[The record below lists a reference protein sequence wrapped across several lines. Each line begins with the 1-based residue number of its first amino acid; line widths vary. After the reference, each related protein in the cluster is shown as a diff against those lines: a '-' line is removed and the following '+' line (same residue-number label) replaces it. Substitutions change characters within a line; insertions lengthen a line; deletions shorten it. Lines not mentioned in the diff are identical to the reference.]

1 MRFLILETY
10 YPEFIHY
17 IYQKYLGLDEK
28 SYLEQLQAIYDVGFA
43 RADFLPLNLHKLGY
57 EAEQVIV
64 NVAPLQKRWAIE
76 HGLRLPSIPS
86 NNLLS
91 HLQYTSQRIY
101 KGIGQRLGFT
111 SFRVSS
117 RLEEMI
123 VANQVK
129 TFNPDIIFNC
139 DIVHFTP
146 KFLWQIKEKKRFLIG
161 ECSCPIPFNI
171 DFTPYDLIV
180 SAAPHYV
187 ERFRQAGVRAE
198 LLRLAFE
205 PSILCRL
212 DSSREQEE
220 VIFIGSIGKNFK
232 KRVEFLESIRRQ
244 VILRC
249 WGPGWDSLT
258 AESPLKGYFYPPL
271 WGYDMYRQ
279 FQQAKI
285 VLNVHIDQA
294 NNVAGNMRLF
304 EATGVGT
311 LLITDWKQNLHEM
324 FEPGK
329 EIVSCRSAEEC
340 IERISYYLA
349 HEEKRKAIA
358 QAGQARTLRE
368 HTYYH
373 RMQELV
379 SIINPLLSKKNISK
393 RV

>member
-1 MRFLILETY
+1 MRFLILDTY

-17 IYQKYLGLDEK
+17 IYQKYPGLDEK
-28 SYLEQLQAIYDVGFA
+28 SYLEQLQAIYDAGFA
-43 RADFLPLNLHKLGY
+43 RADFLPLNLRKLGY
-57 EAEQVIV
+57 EAEQVII

-101 KGIGQRLGFT
+101 KRIRRPLGST
-111 SFRVSS
+111 SDCISNH
-117 RLEEMI
+117 LEEMI

-129 TFNPDIIFNC
+129 IFNPDIIFNC
-139 DIVHFTP
+139 DILRFTP
-146 KFLWQIKEKKRFLIG
+146 KFLWQIKGKKRFLIG

-180 SAAPHYV
+180 SGAPLYV
-187 ERFRQAGVRAE
+187 KHFRQAGVRSE

-212 DSSREQEE
+212 DPMQSQEGI
-220 VIFIGSIGKNFK
+220 VFIGNIGKHH
-232 KRVEFLESIRRQ
+232 KRRLEFLEAVSRH
-244 VILRC
+244 VVFRC
-249 WGPGWDSLT
+249 WGVGAGSLRPD
-258 AESPLKGYFYPPL
+258 SPLRQYFYPPL

-279 FQQAKI
+279 IRQSKI
-285 VLNVHIDQA
+285 ALNFHIDFA
-294 NNVAGNMRLF
+294 ENFTGNMRLF
-304 EATGVGT
+304 EVTGVGT
-311 LLITDWKQNLHEM
+311 LLVTDWKQNLHEM

-329 EIVSCRSAEEC
+329 EVVSFRSAEEC

-349 HEEKRKAIA
+349 HEEERKTIA

-379 SIINPLLSKKNISK
+379 SIIAPLLS
-393 RV
+393 